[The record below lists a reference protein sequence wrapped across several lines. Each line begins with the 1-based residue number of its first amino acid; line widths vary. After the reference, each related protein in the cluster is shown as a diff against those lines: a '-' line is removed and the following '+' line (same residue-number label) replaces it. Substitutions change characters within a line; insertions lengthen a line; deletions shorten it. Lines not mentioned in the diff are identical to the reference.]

1 MAILN
6 GHVKEEVQKRLGRL
20 REPVRLVVFTQ
31 EFECRSCQSS
41 RQLIEEV
48 AALSE
53 KLSLEVYD
61 FVEDQEKASQYGIDK
76 IPAVAVMGQTDSG
89 IRFFGIPSGY
99 EFGSLLE
106 AITVVSNQD
115 AMLAPE
121 TEEILRVLDHEV
133 HVQVFVTPTCPYCP
147 VAVKTAHRLA
157 FGRKEIRADMIDSS
171 EFPHLANKYAV
182 MSVPKVVINETFS
195 FEGALLEKQFAEQ
208 VMKAVRGE

>member
-6 GHVKEEVQKRLGRL
+6 EHVRQELQKRLGQLSER
-20 REPVRLVVFTQ
+20 VRLVVFTQ

-41 RQLIEEV
+41 RELMEELV
-48 AALSE
+48 SLSE

-76 IPAVAVMGQTDSG
+76 IPAVAVMGETDSG

-121 TEEILRVLDHEV
+121 TAEILKPLDREV

-147 VAVKTAHRLA
+147 VAVKTTHRLA
-157 FGRKEIRADMIDSS
+157 FARKEIRADMIDVS
-171 EFPHLANKYAV
+171 EFPHLANKYDV

-195 FEGALLEKQFAEQ
+195 FEGALPEKQFADQ
-208 VMKAVRGE
+208 VMKAVQGE